1 MTKIYK
7 KSQPI
12 TADSKTQ
19 DKIISEISKF
29 RKKIHKKYNIRL
41 YVSIPKFK
49 KNCEPIISLDDF
61 WNIVIEV
68 IAEDRPHL
76 IKYTNFKSKTRLREW
91 MLYSHSFAFIA
102 KTQLDHGVF
111 DIGVFMNK
119 THASVI
125 NSITKAEN
133 AIWIGYADFLKVYN
147 KLDNKLKEYVG
158 TISKDTKV

>member
-1 MTKIYK
+1 MAKTYK
-7 KSQPI
+7 KSQTI
-12 TADSKTQ
+12 TSDSKTQ

-29 RKKIHKKYNIRL
+29 RKKIHKKYNLKL
-41 YVSIPKFK
+41 YVSVPKFK
-49 KNCEPIISLDDF
+49 KNHEPIITLDDL
-61 WNIVIEV
+61 WDLVIEV

-76 IKYTNFKSKTRLREW
+76 MEYTDFKSKTRLREW
-91 MLYSHSFAFIA
+91 MFYAHSFAFIA
-102 KTQLDHGVF
+102 KTQLDYGVS

-125 NSITKAEN
+125 NSITKTEN
-133 AIWIGYADFLKVYN
+133 AIWVGYDDFLKVHD